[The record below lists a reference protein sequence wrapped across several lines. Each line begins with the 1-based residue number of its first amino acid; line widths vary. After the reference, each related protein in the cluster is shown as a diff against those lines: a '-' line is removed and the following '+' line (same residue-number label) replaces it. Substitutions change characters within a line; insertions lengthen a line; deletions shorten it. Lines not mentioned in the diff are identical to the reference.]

1 MTPLRRNG
9 AGFTLVELML
19 ASSLG
24 LMLFGVALRL
34 LMGDAAITAAM
45 AETLQVRRWQRRT
58 LALIQSTWLVLPVG
72 KSILSLRCCGLVLDQ
87 AGNHVWRSCLLM
99 VLHLLSIS
107 RVKHHHRSGVNR
119 F

>member
-34 LMGDAAITAAM
+34 LIGDAAITAAM
-45 AETLQVRRWQRRT
+45 AETL
-58 LALIQSTWLVLPVG
+58 
-72 KSILSLRCCGLVLDQ
+72 
-87 AGNHVWRSCLLM
+87 
-99 VLHLLSIS
+99 
-107 RVKHHHRSGVNR
+107 
-119 F
+119 